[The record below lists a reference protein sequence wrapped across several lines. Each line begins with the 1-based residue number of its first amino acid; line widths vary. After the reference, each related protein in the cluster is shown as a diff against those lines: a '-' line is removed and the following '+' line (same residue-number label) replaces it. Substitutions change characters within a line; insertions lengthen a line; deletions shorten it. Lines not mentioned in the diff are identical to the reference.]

1 MKKDMIFFDT
11 DGKGLTSTSANHIA
25 NLAKEMISEI
35 ETTLNEMTLY
45 STSVTLIS
53 GKEPNILNHG
63 ADDKEVERV
72 PELLRLIA
80 ESKSLI
86 AWLREAIK
94 AKERLLDEA
103 SSQSLEEYAREQGI
117 ELEEAPMRGHTLTE
131 DEYFAGKSADERCRY
146 YSLEALAATLG
157 KAIHPGGEFADA
169 RKQLQAKAKKPH
181 EVEGKGRD
189 TLIYTYRPTVDQQV
203 VEDVYFSIQARYRDV
218 QSRLNA
224 MKHECKKAIEE
235 SAINESTRYS
245 RELSEWTANMQLIQA
260 RHAEHINK
268 RSRYIAS
275 LRILI
280 PESLRR
286 IYDTVSQLGKNN

>member
-11 DGKGLTSTSANHIA
+11 DGKGLTSTSANHVA

-72 PELLRLIA
+72 HELLRLIA

-86 AWLREAIK
+86 ARLRE
-94 AKERLLDEA
+94 
-103 SSQSLEEYAREQGI
+103 AREQGI